1 MHYTSL
7 KVIRNGLLT
16 AAVAGLII
24 LGCTTPQ
31 GQMTALQSTEYGC
44 ASASAA
50 LKTINVF
57 FAKIPPAT
65 LATIARAK
73 DVTDGICLQ
82 DTVPTLTT
90 TASAAFRAAVAQ
102 LSTASSAAAQ

>member
-1 MHYTSL
+1 MKFL
-7 KVIRNGLLT
+7 ILI
-16 AAVAGLII
+16 AALA
-24 LGCTTPQ
+24 LGGCMTPE
-31 GQMTALQSTEYGC
+31 GQQTALQSTEYGC

-65 LATIARAK
+65 LANIARAK

-82 DTVPTLTT
+82 ETVPTLTT
-90 TASAAFRAAVAQ
+90 TAQAAFKSAVAQ
-102 LSTASSAAAQ
+102 LSTASSTAAQ